1 MDRLLPDM
9 EAFIPFT
16 VILLGIG
23 LAPFLAMM
31 ATSFAKVVIVL
42 ALLRQA
48 LGLQQAPPNMVLNG
62 IAIIITI
69 YVMAPVGMQIH
80 ERMTQRGLSIA
91 SFTELEQVSTL
102 YDVASAPLRSFLA
115 EHTELRDR
123 RFFVSTAQKLWPEP
137 YGDRVNDTDML
148 ILLPA
153 FTVSEL
159 TEAFRIGFIVF
170 IAFVM
175 VDLVVAVILVSFGMN
190 MVSPTLISVPFKVL
204 LFVVLEGWA
213 RLLQG
218 LIIGYY

>member
-1 MDRLLPDM
+1 MEALLPFM
-9 EAFIPFT
+9 VA
-16 VILLGIG
+16 LLVIG

-69 YVMAPVGMQIH
+69 YVMAPVGMQIG
-80 ERMTQRGLSIA
+80 ERMSERGMSLS
-91 SFTELEQVSTL
+91 SFTELTQLNSM
-102 YDVASAPLRSFLA
+102 YDVASTPMRDFLA
-115 EHTELRDR
+115 EHADMNDR
-123 RFFVSTAQKLWPEP
+123 RFFARTAQKLWPEP
-137 YGDRVNDTDML
+137 YSNNVRDTDML

-159 TEAFRIGFIVF
+159 TEAFRIGFILF
-170 IAFVM
+170 LAFVL
-175 VDLVVAVILVSFGMN
+175 VDLIVAVILVSFGMN

-204 LFVVLEGWA
+204 LFVVLEGWT

-218 LIIGYY
+218 LIMNYY

>member
-1 MDRLLPDM
+1 MEALLPFM
-9 EAFIPFT
+9 
-16 VILLGIG
+16 VVLLGIG

-62 IAIIITI
+62 IAIIITL
-69 YVMAPVGMQIH
+69 YVMAPVGMQIS
-80 ERMTQRGLSIA
+80 ERMTERGMSLS
-91 SFTELEQVSTL
+91 SFTELEQLNSM
-102 YDVASAPLRSFLA
+102 YDVASSPIRNFLA
-115 EHTELRDR
+115 EHAEMRDR
-123 RFFVSTAQKLWPEP
+123 RFFARTAQKLWPEP
-137 YGDRVNDTDML
+137 YSQNVRDTDML

-159 TEAFRIGFIVF
+159 TEAFRIGFIIFLAF
-170 IAFVM
+170 IL
-175 VDLVVAVILVSFGMN
+175 VDLIVAIILVAFGMN

-204 LFVVLEGWA
+204 LFVVLDGWA

-218 LIIGYY
+218 MIIDYY